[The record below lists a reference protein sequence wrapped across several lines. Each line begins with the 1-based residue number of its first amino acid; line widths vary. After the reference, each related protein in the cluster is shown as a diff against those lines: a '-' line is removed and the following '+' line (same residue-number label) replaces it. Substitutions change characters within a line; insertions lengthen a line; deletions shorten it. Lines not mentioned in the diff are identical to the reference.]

1 MMKVLAVDGGRV
13 YRELLA
19 QACHEAGF
27 DVVLC
32 QSGQEALAVLREE
45 SIDFVCAS
53 MYLNDMSAIELALKI
68 RRTGGYLY
76 TPIALITSEYDQ
88 TILEEALAAGITD
101 IFHKDELDLLV
112 IYLQRFGDR
121 YAPVEGRVLY
131 MEDSLSQQKAI
142 TAILEEIGLAVDCET
157 DLGGAWKAFKEREYD
172 LVLADVVL
180 EGNIS
185 GIKLVNNIRR
195 FPGEKGNIPI
205 LAISAFDDISRK
217 IELLNRGANDY
228 ISKPVIPEE
237 LQARV
242 RGLVHHFRRVP

>member
-1 MMKVLAVDGGRV
+1 MRILAVDGGRV

-19 QACHEAGF
+19 KACHEAGF
-27 DVVLC
+27 DVALC
-32 QSGQEALAVLREE
+32 QSGQEAVDALRQETFN
-45 SIDFVCAS
+45 FVCAS
-53 MYLNDMSAIELALKI
+53 LYLSDMSAIELSLKI
-68 RRTGGYLY
+68 RRMAGYLY
-76 TPIALITSEYDQ
+76 TPIALVTSEYDQ
-88 TILEEALAAGITD
+88 TILKEALAAGVTD

-112 IYLQRFGDR
+112 VYLQRFGDR
-121 YAPVEGRVLY
+121 YAPISGRILY
-131 MEDSLSQQKAI
+131 MEDSLAQQKVVSLM
-142 TAILEEIGLAVDCET
+142 LEKVGLSVDCATEL
-157 DLGGAWKAFKEREYD
+157 DEAWEAFKDKEYD

-195 FPGEKGNIPI
+195 FPGEKGNVPI

-242 RGLVHHFRRVP
+242 RGLVLQHQRF